1 MQVSGTCPTIA
12 GSMEADEVVPRR
24 TRRQQIGE
32 LLAQRPWSFEELR
45 GELAV
50 SVHTLEDDLQH
61 LERSLHRGGR
71 RLAVTA
77 CRCGACG
84 YEFRGRAPRR
94 FRTPGRCPHCRS
106 EHIRDA
112 RLALAGK

>member
-1 MQVSGTCPTIA
+1 MKVEKVA
-12 GSMEADEVVPRR
+12 PRG

-32 LLAQRPWSFEELR
+32 LLAQRAWGFEELR
-45 GELAV
+45 AALAV

-61 LERSLHRGGR
+61 LERSLRRGDR

-77 CRCGACG
+77 CCCGACG

-94 FRTPGRCPHCRS
+94 FRTPSRCPRCRS

-112 RLALAGK
+112 RLALAER

>member
-1 MQVSGTCPTIA
+1 MKTD
-12 GSMEADEVVPRR
+12 EAVPRR
-24 TRRQQIGE
+24 TRRQEVAE
-32 LLAQRPWSFEELR
+32 LLTGRPWSFEELR
-45 GELAV
+45 AALAV

-61 LERSLHRGGR
+61 LERSLRRGDR

-77 CRCGACG
+77 CRCSGCG

-94 FRTPGRCPHCRS
+94 FRTPGRCPRCRG

-112 RLALAGK
+112 QLAVVEQ